1 VDLHP
6 DGTRVERYVGERCV
20 CNTACTPICPIQ
32 ARYNAGKSLGRAIIG
47 GLQVLSQ
54 AVASKRIIDPIDG
67 TVTGI
72 EYRRYHDPGLP
83 TSTPHVARGQIYILA
98 VHAVENAKLLLASG
112 CGGVVG
118 QGLMDHPALYVW
130 GLGASAHQHFGR
142 AEQLLHLD
150 QIAIAQYGLQRR
162 DASIGAQNEDAVVAG
177 FVGEFAGID
186 LKYLAV
192 AGAAEIASIGP

>member
-1 VDLHP
+1 
-6 DGTRVERYVGERCV
+6 
-20 CNTACTPICPIQ
+20 
-32 ARYNAGKSLGRAIIG
+32 
-47 GLQVLSQ
+47 
-54 AVASKRIIDPIDG
+54 
-67 TVTGI
+67 
-72 EYRRYHDPGLP
+72 LP

-98 VHAVENAKLLLASG
+98 AHAVENAKLLLASG
-112 CGGVVG
+112 CGVVG

-130 GLGASAHQHFGR
+130 GLGAGAHQRLGR

-162 DASIGAQNEDAVVAG
+162 DASIGAQNADAVVAG
-177 FVGEFAGID
+177 FVSEFAGID